1 MFCIIRGIFLHE
13 LVFLLSAAIGTDLS
27 AKNEREWNIF
37 FGVLVDMLGLRKRGS
52 DHRERSRLRC
62 QKVQFV
68 VHRFSE
74 HMVLR
79 IDIGQI

>member
-1 MFCIIRGIFLHE
+1 M
-13 LVFLLSAAIGTDLS
+13 
-27 AKNEREWNIF
+27 WF
-37 FGVLVDMLGLRKRGS
+37 FGVLVDMLGLRKSGS
-52 DHRERSRLRC
+52 DHREQSRLRC